1 MSARAQV
8 GARIEYARVVSDS
21 APSGIAER
29 VALAFTAM
37 SDGVVVADRRT
48 GQVLVN
54 PAARRLLGLDP
65 DAAITTTFLSER
77 LGFYPFDLV
86 AAGGG
91 EVREEVRVGGR
102 QLSSAVSAMID
113 DAGAPIGAVVVLR
126 EPPPERDE
134 ARRRA
139 EVAQMIS
146 HELRTPLTSIAG
158 ALDIVL
164 SGYAGPL
171 NEKLERY
178 VAMARHAA
186 TRMNELLDELLDASR
201 ARAGTISLTTIAID
215 LIRLTRDTVTRYR
228 DVAAGRKVG
237 IEIHAEAETMAFHGD
252 PERLAQ
258 VLGNLLSNS
267 IKFAPIGGTIDVEVF
282 GPPVVADAVGVSVY
296 NAGEPIPEDER
307 ERIFEPFATAGRRV
321 GGTGLGLGASR
332 AIIEA
337 HGGHIWVESN
347 PTGTKFVFTLPAA
360 PVPRATERRTIP
372 MRAQTGDPARVLIVD
387 NDRHRAYLLKG
398 LLMADGH
405 AVSVADDA
413 DAALAQA
420 RTDRPSLAVV
430 AGTLPNA
437 TALLAILEHDPDTRK
452 TAVLALAEPGR
463 TRELIAAGAEE
474 VVELPLQPYALGD
487 TCQRLLTEAGRREAP
502 RVLVVDDDDSIRAI
516 CREVLEHAGYTVREV
531 GSSDGAVLEARRFRP
546 DLVLLDVMM
555 PIVDGFRTAERSAP
569 TPPAAWR
576 RSSSCPP
583 RPTPPTRSARSARA
597 PRTTWSSRSTPPS
610 WSRGSAR
617 RSSARPASWA
627 RRRPRSCPAP
637 TRSRPRSIAAS
648 APATRD
654 ALCCYLDLD
663 NLKAYNDYY
672 GYAKADGVIRQTGDL
687 IRDMVSRH
695 GTAGDFVGHI
705 AGDDFVFVTDT
716 AHGDQ
721 VCRAICAQFDR
732 LIPLYYNRD
741 DRARGF
747 IETKDRWGVIRKFQT
762 MSVSI
767 AAVELRAVSS
777 FSELATAAAAG
788 KQQAKAVVGS
798 AYVRGGQV
806 LLGTVTPSMMT
817 TTPIATT

>member
-1 MSARAQV
+1 VTDRPP
-8 GARIEYARVVSDS
+8 
-21 APSGIAER
+21 PSGITER
-29 VALAFTAM
+29 IALAFAAM

-54 PAARRLLGLDP
+54 AAARRLLGLDA

-102 QLSSAVSAMID
+102 QLSSAVSAMLD
-113 DAGAPIGAVVVLR
+113 HDGAPIGAVVVLR

-171 NEKLERY
+171 GEKLERY

-215 LIRLTRDTVTRYR
+215 LVQLTRTTVTRYR
-228 DVAAGRKVG
+228 DVAASRRVTVQVHAG
-237 IEIHAEAETMAFHGD
+237 AEAMPLHGD

-267 IKFAPIGGTIDVEVF
+267 IKFAPTGGTIDVEVF
-282 GPPVVADAVGVSVY
+282 GPPVIADAVGVSVY

-307 ERIFEPFATAGRRV
+307 ERIFEPFATGGRRV

-332 AIIEA
+332 AIVEA

-360 PVPRATERRTIP
+360 PVPRASERRTQP
-372 MRAQTGDPARVLIVD
+372 VRAQTGDPARVLIVD

-405 AVSVADDA
+405 NVTVVDDA

-420 RTDRPSLAVV
+420 RADRPGLAVV

-437 TALLAILEHDPDTRK
+437 TGLLATLEHDPDTRK
-452 TAVLALAEPGR
+452 TAVLALGEPGR
-463 TRELIAAGAEE
+463 TRELVAAGAEE

-487 TCQRLLTEAGRREAP
+487 ICQRLLTEAGRREAP

-516 CREVLEHAGYTVREV
+516 CREILEHAGYTVRECN
-531 GSSDGAVLEARRFRP
+531 SSDGAVIEARRFRP

-555 PIVDGFRTAERSAP
+555 PLVDGFRTAERLRADASCGLAPIIFLSAKADTADKVRAFRSGAEDYMVKPFDTAELVARVGKALERQARELGASP
-569 TPPAAWR
+569 TTQLPGADAIEAEIDR
-576 RSSSCPP
+576 RL
-583 RPTPPTRSARSARA
+583 
-597 PRTTWSSRSTPPS
+597 
-610 WSRGSAR
+610 
-617 RSSARPASWA
+617 
-627 RRRPRSCPAP
+627 
-637 TRSRPRSIAAS
+637 
-648 APATRD
+648 ATGDRQ

-687 IRDMVSRH
+687 IRDVVARL
-695 GTAGDFVGHI
+695 GTAGDFIGHI
-705 AGDDFVFVTDT
+705 AGDDFVFVTDA
-716 AHGDQ
+716 AHGDD
-721 VCRAICAQFDR
+721 VCKAICAQFDR

-747 IETKDRWGVIRKFQT
+747 IETKDRWGVLRKFPI

-767 AAVELRAVSS
+767 AAVELGSVGS
-777 FSELATAAAAG
+777 FSDLATAAAVG
-788 KQQAKAVVGS
+788 KEQAKAVVGS
-798 AYVRGGQV
+798 AYVRAGLV
-806 LLGTVTPSMMT
+806 LLGGP
-817 TTPIATT
+817 PPAA